1 MGRKYKN
8 PKKPNIV
15 SVRITDDEMAMVQQ
29 LMDATSKRASE
40 LMREAFLM
48 FKSEWHLAG
57 MAEATADASRT
68 ASCP

>member
-15 SVRITDDEMAMVQQ
+15 SVRITDEEMAMVQQ

-48 FKSEWHLAG
+48 FKAEWQPAG
-57 MAEATADASRT
+57 MAGAPVDSGQTAA
-68 ASCP
+68 CP

>member
-15 SVRITDDEMAMVQQ
+15 SVRITDEEMAVVQQ

-40 LMREAFLM
+40 LMREAFLLL
-48 FKSEWHLAG
+48 KSEWQLAG
-57 MAEATADASRT
+57 MTKTPVDSSQVS
-68 ASCP
+68 SCL